1 MRDVVEVA
9 PRAVGRPRSTRA
21 HEAIIDAVLDLL
33 SEGTSLGELSIEAV
47 AGKAGVGK
55 ATIYR
60 RWNGK
65 NELLL
70 EAVKALKSPQVI
82 PEGMSVR
89 DSLVHLL
96 SAHGVS
102 VDPRAARVFP
112 CLIPEVIRNPE
123 LHGLYQQI
131 VEPRRARTREVLRKG
146 IADGELRAD
155 IDIEV
160 ISLMLTG
167 PVMLQRML
175 NWNPAVDDETLP
187 ERVVDTLLAGISARL

>member
-1 MRDVVEVA
+1 MTDVVESA

-21 HEAIIDAVLDLL
+21 HGAIIDAVLDLL
-33 SEGTSLGELSIEAV
+33 AEGTSLGELSIEAV
-47 AGKAGVGK
+47 ATKAGVGK

-70 EAVKALKSPQVI
+70 DAVKALKSPQVL

-96 SAHGVS
+96 SAHGPHI
-102 VDPRAARVFP
+102 DPRAAQVFP

-123 LHGLYQQI
+123 LHVLYQQI
-131 VEPRRARTREVLRKG
+131 VEPRRARTREVLRRG
-146 IADGELRAD
+146 IADGVLRAD

-175 NWNPAVDDETLP
+175 DWNPAVDTDTLP
-187 ERVVDTLLAGISARL
+187 ERVVDTLLAGIGAR